1 MSWNQNI
8 HVHDNED
15 ETLMTQRKVRDSS
28 HVIQRAH
35 SDSLMSGRKDRHF
48 ADDFF
53 KYIFCLNF
61 EYEFIE
67 KYFLSSNEQ

>member
-8 HVHDNED
+8 HVHDNEH

-28 HVIQRAH
+28 HVILRAH
-35 SDSLMSGRKDRHF
+35 SDSLMPGRKDRHF

-53 KYIFCLNF
+53 KYIF
-61 EYEFIE
+61 
-67 KYFLSSNEQ
+67 